1 MEAKMATKEELLTLG
16 IVLAIVVASAVALYA
31 LYQVGSSGRIV
42 GIGVKVYA
50 DAEATIPVTD
60 IQWGDFL
67 PGDVAETEVYIKN
80 IKEVPVV
87 LVMNT
92 TSWNPVEAEQYLTLT
107 WDYAGQVLAAG
118 EVLPVVFSL
127 QVNIAVEG
135 ITTFDFD
142 INIYAFKFE

>member
-1 MEAKMATKEELLTLG
+1 MATKEELLTLG